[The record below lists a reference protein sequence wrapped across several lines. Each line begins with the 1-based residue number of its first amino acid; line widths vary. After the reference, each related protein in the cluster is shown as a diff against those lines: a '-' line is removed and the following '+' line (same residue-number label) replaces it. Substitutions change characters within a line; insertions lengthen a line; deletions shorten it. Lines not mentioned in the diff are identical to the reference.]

1 MITNPLLK
9 DNRSITDP
17 KGYTNSVLGTIFSFF
32 FIIGILYFAWHFIFA
47 AYHWIAAEGDSKKIT
62 DAKNEITYAI
72 IGLAVIFSVFAVLK
86 VIGLALGIS
95 GLETLSLPIPTI

>member
-1 MITNPLLK
+1 MVFLYYKPSLVPGLK
-9 DNRSITDP
+9 NQQI
-17 KGYTNSVLGTIFSFF
+17 KGLSMRALCKIF

-86 VIGLALGIS
+86 VIGLALGIT